1 MKRKVYRDGNGSGLI
16 SVEGLGEYLPARGF
30 KIQQAEIAELKLM
43 LAVADARI
51 NKQVDEN
58 NELILTI
65 TRMKHTLEVIASNPD
80 WNDHHCRAMKLLEE
94 YSEHNKLR
102 EQK

>member
-1 MKRKVYRDGNGSGLI
+1 
-16 SVEGLGEYLPARGF
+16 
-30 KIQQAEIAELKLM
+30 M
-43 LAVADARI
+43 LAVADERI

-65 TRMKHTLEVIASNPD
+65 TRMKHTLEVIASNPG

-102 EQK
+102 EQNNAI